1 MHGAEGLQATPVGF
15 LWLIPFFP
23 LLGAVFNGVFGGPI
37 QRRWG
42 KRPVAVVACG
52 VILLS
57 FVLSVLA
64 FFRLLDADP
73 RLLGNKLWTWFEVGG
88 LHTDFAYMVDPLT
101 AVMILVVTGV
111 SFLIHVYSTGYM
123 AEDAG
128 HYRYFAF
135 LNLFVFAMLTLVMG
149 DNLLMM
155 FIGWEGVGL
164 CSYLLIGFW
173 FTDLQKAQAGMKAF
187 IVNRIGDF
195 GFLVG
200 GFTLFWALQR
210 HEVATF
216 NFTALREVAGVL
228 AQDRVFGI
236 DLVTFV
242 TLCFFVG
249 ATGKSAQIPLY
260 VWLPDA
266 MAGPTPVSALIHAAT
281 MVTAGVYMIGR
292 LNFLYSMAPATLT
305 VVAVV
310 GAATALFAATIGLV
324 QNDIKKVL
332 AYSTVSQLGY
342 MFLGMGVAAYASG
355 IFHLMTHAFFKAC
368 LFLGSGSVIHAMHHE
383 QDIRKMG
390 GLRRWLPRTHWTF
403 LIATLAI
410 AGVPGLSGFF
420 SKDEILWQAWSS
432 PHGSPIL
439 WGMGALGA
447 GLTAFYMFRLVFLTF
462 YGTCRADHETQH
474 HLHESPQ
481 SMTLPLVVLA
491 VLAVVGGWIGIPAA
505 LGGGNRI
512 EHFLAP
518 VFETTAP
525 AAVAVEGAAAAHAG
539 AAVEGT
545 AAAPAAV
552 EAAGAATSGLA
563 GHTVA
568 AHGHDPMEYVLMA
581 LSVAIALAGIGLAHR
596 MYIANPALPGQLA
609 ARTRGV
615 YRTLYNKY
623 WVDELYF
630 ATVVAG
636 TRGAS
641 RWMAWFDAYVVDGIV
656 NGAGYFARGAAWI
669 GGAID
674 RYFVDGLVNGVAA
687 VIRSGGS
694 GISRLQSGVIQNY
707 VLAVFGGVIVLIAIM
722 RFF

>member
-1 MHGAEGLQATPVGF
+1 MHEGMQGTTAGY

-23 LLGAVFNGVFGGPI
+23 LLGAVLHGVFGGPV

-42 KRPVAVVACG
+42 KRPVALSACA
-52 VILLS
+52 VIFAS
-57 FVLSVLA
+57 FVLSVAA
-64 FFRLLDADP
+64 FLQLLQAEP
-73 RLLGNKLWTWFEVGG
+73 RLLTDKLWTWFAAGD
-88 LHTDFAYMVDPLT
+88 LQADFAFMVDPLT

-123 AEDAG
+123 SEDAG
-128 HYRYFAF
+128 HYRYFAY

-149 DNLLMM
+149 DNLLML

-200 GFTLFWALQR
+200 GFALFWALQR
-210 HEVATF
+210 HEVATL
-216 NFTALREVAGVL
+216 NFASLRQWAGLL
-228 AQDRVFGI
+228 AGDRIFGV

-242 TLCFFVG
+242 TLCFFIG

-292 LNFLYSMAPATLT
+292 LSFLYSMAPVTLT
-305 VVAVV
+305 VVAVI
-310 GAATALFAATIGLV
+310 GAVTALFAATIALV

-332 AYSTVSQLGY
+332 AYSTVSQLGT
-342 MFLGMGVAAYASG
+342 MFLGMGVAAYGAG

-368 LFLGSGSVIHAMHHE
+368 LFLGAGSVIHAMHHE

-390 GLRRWLPRTHWTF
+390 GLRRFLPRTHWTF
-403 LIATLAI
+403 LLATCAI
-410 AGVPGLSGFF
+410 AGFPPLSGFF
-420 SKDEILWQAWSS
+420 SKDEILWRAWSS
-432 PHGSPIL
+432 PQGSPVL
-439 WGMGALGA
+439 WAMGALGA
-447 GLTAFYMFRLVFLTF
+447 GLTSFYMFRLFFSTF
-462 YGTCRADHETQH
+462 HGSCRADPQTQQ
-474 HLHESPQ
+474 HLHESPR

-491 VLAVVGGWIGIPAA
+491 VLAVIGGGVGIPVA

-518 VFETTAP
+518 VFETAAAP
-525 AAVAVEGAAAAHAG
+525 GAAAA
-539 AAVEGT
+539 
-545 AAAPAAV
+545 
-552 EAAGAATSGLA
+552 
-563 GHTVA
+563 
-568 AHGHDPMEYVLMA
+568 AHGASAVVHGPEPLEYLLMA
-581 LSVAIALAGIGLAHR
+581 ISVAIALAGFALAR
-596 MYIANPALPGQLA
+596 RFYVTDTTLPGKLA
-609 ARTRGV
+609 ARAQGA
-615 YRTLYNKY
+615 YRMLYNKY
-623 WVDELYF
+623 WVDEIYQ

-636 TRGAS
+636 IRATS
-641 RWMAWFDAYVVDGIV
+641 RVFAFFDAYVVDGIV
-656 NGAGYFARGAAWI
+656 NGAGYLARAASWL

-674 RYFVDGLVNGVAA
+674 RTVVDGLVNGVGAA
-687 VIRSGGS
+687 IRSGGS
-694 GISRLQSGVIQNY
+694 GVSRLQSGVIQNY
-707 VLAVFGGVIVLIAIM
+707 VLVVFGGVIVIIVVM
-722 RFF
+722 RFL